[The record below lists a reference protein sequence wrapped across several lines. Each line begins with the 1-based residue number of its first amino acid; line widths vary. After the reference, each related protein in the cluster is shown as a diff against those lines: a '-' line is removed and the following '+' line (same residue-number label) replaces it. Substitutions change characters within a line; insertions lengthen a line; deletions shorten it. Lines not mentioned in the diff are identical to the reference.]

1 MDDKQFR
8 DLCALFAMQVFLKD
22 DIDRREDKQMGRD
35 WIAEQSFKV
44 ADVLVSERKNR
55 DSR

>member
-1 MDDKQFR
+1 MNDKEFR
-8 DLCALFAMQVFLKD
+8 DLAALFAMQVFLKD

-44 ADVLVSERKNR
+44 ADVIVSERKNR

>member
-44 ADVLVSERKNR
+44 ADSLVSERKNR